1 MERIELESLYKEL
14 ETYNDYI
21 EYKKNARIF
30 NDLITNIQKNVLV
43 KHFIIKTMWWI

>member
-1 MERIELESLYKEL
+1 MEKIELESLYKEL

-30 NDLITNIQKNVLV
+30 NDLITNIQKNFEEYFNSFL
-43 KHFIIKTMWWI
+43 I